1 MRMSFS
7 KLTCY
12 SGAGIPYMSLES
24 VLMFKAKHLR
34 EKDQADFE
42 KVLPLLD
49 DQQFEWLRVNP
60 ELVHP
65 GHTCAEVLQ
74 R

>member
-1 MRMSFS
+1 MS
-7 KLTCY
+7 
-12 SGAGIPYMSLES
+12 PEV
-24 VLMFKAKHLR
+24 VLLFKAKHLR

-42 KVLPLLD
+42 RVLPLLD
-49 DQQFEWLRVNP
+49 DQQVEWLRVNL

-65 GHTCAEVLQ
+65 GHTWAEVLQ